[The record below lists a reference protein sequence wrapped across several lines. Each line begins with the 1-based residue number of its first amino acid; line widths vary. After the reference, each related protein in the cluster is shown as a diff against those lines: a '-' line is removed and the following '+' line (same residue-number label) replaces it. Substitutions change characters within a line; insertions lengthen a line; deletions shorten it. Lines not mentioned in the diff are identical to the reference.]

1 MTDLSPR
8 NAYPTGWRTD
18 AGFGPHAAERL
29 LIRKIWLARATLAI
43 ERLAPAALPV
53 IGLLGI
59 YLTAAFFGL
68 FTVMPWTVQALILA
82 ATITAMGLVLDAG
95 LKDFSWPTVMDGE
108 RRLERDSGLAHRPI
122 SERGDRMIGHDPMSE
137 LLWRRHQA
145 RTLPLN
151 RLAVAW
157 PDAHLERRDPKNLRL
172 FLLIALTAGWIA
184 AGHDW
189 RARLAGAFDSGA
201 GATLDAWADPPPYTG
216 MAPVYLAAGDKSLI
230 AIPTGSVLNLRAHGA
245 IRPPGV
251 SLGGNRA
258 PRFLG
263 SGGEYAGQAKLTQD
277 AHVRVRAAGHRIG
290 NWNVHVIPDH
300 VPVIAFTAKPV
311 ATERDAVKFAFRA
324 SDDYGVTRAQ
334 VVIRPHD
341 KGGAPLVAELPVS
354 GNAKK
359 LAQTNYL
366 DLTAHPYAGLMVDA
380 RLEARDGAGQVGVS
394 TIMTFQLPARVFTDP
409 LARAL
414 IEQRQNLATSASRD
428 ELRKV
433 ARALAAFTIAPDRF
447 YANKLG
453 VYTALRAALWGVRV
467 AQRPSD
473 VTRIEQLLWDIA
485 IAVEQ
490 NGLLTAAN
498 NLRALQ
504 ALITQAMAAH
514 APQEVI
520 DRLLE
525 RYNQVMKD
533 YMAAMAANAP
543 PGTDEKQGNNS
554 NSRELHAPDLQA
566 MMKAI
571 QQLSAAGDREGAA
584 RMLAMLQEMLEN
596 LKVTKSAGSGQGAGD
611 KQMNEAIQKFGDL
624 MGKQRALMDQT
635 MRQRQQQQQGGGGKG
650 AEDLSRAQGALRN
663 ELSEAMR
670 KMGAG
675 AGKELGKAGQEMENA
690 MKALGQKDL
699 SKAGQAQ
706 QNALEQLRAGAD
718 ALAKQQQA
726 GQGTDTGGNH
736 DPLGRGRAGFGD
748 GVKIPD
754 ASDMARA
761 RDILQE
767 LRRRSG
773 ERGRPQQELD
783 YLDRLLKEF

>member
-29 LIRKIWLARATLAI
+29 LIRKIWLARTALAV
-43 ERLAPAALPV
+43 ERLAPATLPV
-53 IGLLGI
+53 FGLLGL

-68 FTVMPWTVQALILA
+68 FTVTPWTVQALVLA

-95 LKDFSWPTVMDGE
+95 LKDFFWPSVMDGE
-108 RRLERDSGLAHRPI
+108 RRLERDSGLSHRPI
-122 SERGDRMIGHDPMSE
+122 SERGDRMIGSDPLSE
-137 LLWRRHQA
+137 LLWRRHKA

-157 PDAHLERRDPKNLRL
+157 PDAHLERRDPRNLRL

-184 AGHDW
+184 AGHDGY
-189 RARLAGAFDSGA
+189 ARLVGAFDSGA

-216 MAPVYLAAGDKSLI
+216 MAPVYLAAGDKNLI
-230 AIPTGSVLNLRAHGA
+230 AIPAGSILNLRAHGA

-290 NWNVHVIPDH
+290 NWNVHVIPDA

-311 ATERDAVKFAFRA
+311 ATERNAVKFAFRA
-324 SDDYGVTRAQ
+324 SDDYGVTKAQ

-341 KGGAPLVAELPVS
+341 RNGAPLVAELPIS
-354 GNAKK
+354 GNVKK

-380 RLEARDGAGQVGVS
+380 RLEARDGAGQVRS
-394 TIMTFQLPARVFTDP
+394 SPIMTFRLPARVFTDP

-414 IEQRQNLATSASRD
+414 IEQRQNLATSASRE
-428 ELRKV
+428 ELLKV
-433 ARALAAFTIAPDRF
+433 SRALAAFTIAPERF

-453 VYTALRAALWGVRV
+453 VYTAMRAALWGVRV

-485 IAVEQ
+485 IAMEQ
-490 NGLLTAAN
+490 NGFLTAAN

-520 DRLLE
+520 DKLLE
-525 RYNQVMKD
+525 RYDQVMKD

-543 PGTDEKQGNNS
+543 PSDEKQASGANN
-554 NSRELHAPDLQA
+554 RDLHANDLEA
-566 MMKAI
+566 IMKAI

-596 LKVTKSAGSGQGAGD
+596 MKVTQGQGGGQSAAG
-611 KQMNEAIQKFGDL
+611 KQMNEAIQKFGE
-624 MGKQRALMDQT
+624 MIGKQRALMDQT

-650 AEDLSRAQGALRN
+650 AEDLSRAQGALHN
-663 ELSEAMR
+663 QLSEAMR
-670 KMGAG
+670 KMGPG

-690 MKALGQKDL
+690 MKALEQKDL
-699 SKAGQAQ
+699 GKAGQAQ

-726 GQGTDTGGNH
+726 GQGTDTGGHN
-736 DPLGRGRAGFGD
+736 DPLGRGRTGFGD

-761 RDILQE
+761 HDILQE